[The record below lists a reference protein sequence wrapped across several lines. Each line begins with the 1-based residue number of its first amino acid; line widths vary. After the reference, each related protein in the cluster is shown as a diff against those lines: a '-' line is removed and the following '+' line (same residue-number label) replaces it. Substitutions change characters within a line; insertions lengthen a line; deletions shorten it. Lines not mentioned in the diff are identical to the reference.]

1 MMTTADTSVGL
12 DVAKNHLDVSV
23 LPAGERWRAEYT
35 EAGVAELVARLQ
47 ALTPRV
53 IVLEASG
60 GYESVVATA
69 LAAAGLPVAVVNPRQ
84 VRDFAKAIG
93 RLAKN
98 DRIDADVLALFGERV
113 RPEMHPLPD
122 SALQELTALV
132 TRRRQLIEMLTAERH
147 RLILATGK
155 VRTSVQ
161 RHIRWLERQITD
173 SDDEI
178 LRAIQRSPVW
188 RVQDDLLRSVP
199 GIAHRVSA
207 ALLAYIPELGR
218 LPRRKIAALVG
229 VAPFDDDSGK
239 HRGRRHI
246 RGGRAAARTAL
257 YMATLVATRHNPVIR
272 AHYQHL
278 RSVGKEKKS
287 ALVACMRKLLTI
299 INAMLKHQQSWRA
312 ATAVAAPLD
321 L

>member
-1 MMTTADTSVGL
+1 MTATADSYVGI
-12 DVAKNHLDVSV
+12 DVAKDHLDVSV
-23 LPAGERWRAEYT
+23 LPTAQRWRAEYT
-35 EAGVAELVARLQ
+35 DASVGELVAQLQ

-53 IVLEASG
+53 IVIEASG
-60 GYESVVATA
+60 GYETVVATA

-93 RLAKN
+93 RLAKT

-113 RPEMHPLPD
+113 RPEIHALPD
-122 SALQELTALV
+122 ADAQALAALV

-147 RLILATGK
+147 RLVLATGP
-155 VRTSVQ
+155 VRKSVQ
-161 RHIRWLERQITD
+161 RHIRWLERQVTD
-173 SDDEI
+173 SDDDI
-178 LRAIQRSPVW
+178 LRAIQSSPVW
-188 RVQDDLLRSVP
+188 RVQDNLLRSVP

-207 ALLAYIPELGR
+207 ALLAHIPELGR

-229 VAPFDDDSGK
+229 VAPFDDDSGR
-239 HRGRRHI
+239 HHGRRHI
-246 RGGRAAARTAL
+246 RGGRAAARQAL

-272 AHYQHL
+272 THYQHL
-278 RSVGKEKKS
+278 RTAGKEKKS

-299 INAMLKHQQSWRA
+299 INAMLKYQQSWRA

>member
-1 MMTTADTSVGL
+1 MTTTADTYVGI

-23 LPAGERWRAEYT
+23 LPTSHRWRADYT
-35 EAGVAELVARLQ
+35 DAGVVALVTQLQ
-47 ALTPRV
+47 ALAPRV
-53 IVLEASG
+53 IVIEASG
-60 GYESVVATA
+60 GYEAVVATA
-69 LAAAGLPVAVVNPRQ
+69 LAAAALPVAVVNPRQ

-113 RPEMHPLPD
+113 QPDIRALPD
-122 SALQELTALV
+122 PAVQHLAALV

-147 RLILATGK
+147 RLVLAAGA

-161 RHIRWLERQITD
+161 RHIRWLERQVKD
-173 SDDEI
+173 SDDDI
-178 LRAIQRSPVW
+178 LRAIQSSPAW
-188 RVQDDLLRSVP
+188 RVQDDLLRTVP

-207 ALLAYIPELGR
+207 AMLAHIPELGR
-218 LPRRKIAALVG
+218 LSRRKIAALVG

-246 RGGRAAARTAL
+246 RGGRAAARQAL

-272 AHYQHL
+272 RHYEHL
-278 RSVGKEKKS
+278 RVVGKEKKL

-299 INAMLKHQQSWRA
+299 INAMMKHQQSWRA
-312 ATAVAAPLD
+312 ATAVAAPID
-321 L
+321 I